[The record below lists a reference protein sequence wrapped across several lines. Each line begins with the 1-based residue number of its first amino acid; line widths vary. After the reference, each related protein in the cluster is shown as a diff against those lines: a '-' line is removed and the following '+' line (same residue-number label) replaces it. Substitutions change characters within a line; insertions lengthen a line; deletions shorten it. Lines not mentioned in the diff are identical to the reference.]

1 MRIIKLTKIMSLLI
15 IGEEILENEDRAP
28 IRLGNA
34 NKAFCLTAKKIRGY
48 MNRKA
53 RKNGISF

>member
-15 IGEEILENEDRAP
+15 IGEEMLENEDRAP

-48 MNRKA
+48 MHRK
-53 RKNGISF
+53 G

>member
-1 MRIIKLTKIMSLLI
+1 MSLLI
-15 IGEEILENEDRAP
+15 IGEEMLENEDRAA

-48 MNRKA
+48 MHRK
-53 RKNGISF
+53 G